1 VVQFHPDGIAAV
13 SFPPTICDFGANC
26 SPLQGQAFFAAKRS
40 GAAKNTACYV
50 LVNINLSSPKRKERF
65 RGKRGLTTGGK
76 QTTHSPVGWRK
87 VRLLRNLLYINNISQ
102 IAPNDSHL
110 YTWGGTKGKRAVDD
124 GEMTDCLTERPI
136 GQVTNQTVSHCNV
149 GVADQPTKRITF
161 CSDSLFIVRLFP
173 WLVIR

>member
-1 VVQFHPDGIAAV
+1 MWYNSPGVELPPLASLPQFATSEQIAAPCKGKRFCCKTEWCCKKHSLLCSGEHK
-13 SFPPTICDFGANC
+13 SF
-26 SPLQGQAFFAAKRS
+26 
-40 GAAKNTACYV
+40 
-50 LVNINLSSPKRKERF
+50 LSEEERTL

>member
-1 VVQFHPDGIAAV
+1 MCGNAFSRCSYIHFLCGTIPPGGIAAV

-65 RGKRGLTTGGK
+65 RGKRELTTGGK

-87 VRLLRNLLYINNISQ
+87 VRLLCNLLYINNISQ

-110 YTWGGTKGKRAVDD
+110 YTWGGTKEKRAVDD
-124 GEMTDCLTERPI
+124 GEMIDWLPERPI

-149 GVADQPTKRITF
+149 GAV
-161 CSDSLFIVRLFP
+161 VRLISQP
-173 WLVIR
+173 SG